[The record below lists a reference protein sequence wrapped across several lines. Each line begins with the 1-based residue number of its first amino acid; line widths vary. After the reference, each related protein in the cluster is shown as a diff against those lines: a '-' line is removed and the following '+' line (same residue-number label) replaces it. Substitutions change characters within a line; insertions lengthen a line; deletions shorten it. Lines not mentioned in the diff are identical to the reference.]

1 MEQEYY
7 ITLGE
12 IKDKFNLKAVVFSE
26 VDREKRLYHKEV
38 NRPGLFLAGYHEYFN
53 PERIQILGLTEHEYL
68 LQLPREKRLETLD
81 CLMREKP
88 VCVINTH
95 GKDVLSDTID
105 MAKKYGVPLLNTTQ
119 DTSYFL
125 AALIAELNVAL
136 AERITRH
143 GVLVEVYGEGVL
155 ILGDS
160 GIGKSETAIDLV
172 KRGHRLVADDAVEIK
187 KVSDKTLV
195 GTAPEMIRHYV
206 ELRGIGVVDI
216 RRLFGM
222 GAVKITEKIDL
233 VIQLEPWVQGK
244 FYERLGMDTEY
255 IDILGIKVPS
265 LTIPVRPGRNLALI
279 VEIAAMN
286 SRLKLMGINTA
297 QELEEKLM
305 NQYGVEDGTDRN

>member
-1 MEQEYY
+1 MNQEYY

-12 IKDKFNLKAVVFSE
+12 IVDKFSLKEIVFSPE
-26 VDREKRLYHKEV
+26 DREKRIYHKEV
-38 NRPGLFLAGYHEYFN
+38 NRPGLYLAGFHEYFN
-53 PERIQILGLTEHEYL
+53 PERIQLLGLTEHEYL
-68 LQLPREKRLETLD
+68 LQLPREKRIESLNSIMEQ
-81 CLMREKP
+81 KP

-95 GKDVLSDTID
+95 GKDVLQDTVE

-160 GIGKSETAIDLV
+160 GVGKSETAIDLV
-172 KRGHRLVADDAVEIK
+172 KRGHRLIADDAVEIK

-206 ELRGIGVVDI
+206 ELRGIGVVDV

-222 GAVKITEKIDL
+222 GAVKVTEKIDL
-233 VIQLEPWVQGK
+233 VIHLEPWVQGK
-244 FYERLGMDTEY
+244 FYDRLGMDTETTE
-255 IDILGIKVPS
+255 ILGIEVPS
-265 LTIPVRPGRNLALI
+265 MTIPVRPGRNLALI
-279 VEIAAMN
+279 VEIAAMD
-286 SRLKLMGINTA
+286 SRLKLMGFNTA
-297 QELEEKLM
+297 KELEERLEK
-305 NQYGVEDGTDRN
+305 QYGGTEE